1 MARFTPVPYLEAAAD
16 TVLSILRVVSLA
28 EENGERFLDLTQRAV
43 QCFLTI
49 ASALEGVQADGR
61 LLSNVRALERYVV
74 FRGISSTRT
83 FMQFASALFEILDL
97 IKKEESRTYIARFLL
112 AQKTVSRIRILEQQL
127 QQVLSLFQVSLVGVR
142 FSQNLSEPHP
152 L

>member
-1 MARFTPVPYLEAAAD
+1 
-16 TVLSILRVVSLA
+16 
-28 EENGERFLDLTQRAV
+28 
-43 QCFLTI
+43 
-49 ASALEGVQADGR
+49 
-61 LLSNVRALERYVV
+61 
-74 FRGISSTRT
+74 
-83 FMQFASALFEILDL
+83 MQFASALFEILDL